1 VQPVQE
7 RNLMN
12 QFSRWLSMI
21 SDLSDS
27 LDCVAPLLMRIYF
40 GYFWAET
47 GKGKIHNLDCLCAK
61 IRRLGLATFPSRIA
75 CEFHCVKRL
84 WRW

>member
-1 VQPVQE
+1 
-7 RNLMN
+7 MN

-27 LDCVAPLLMRIYF
+27 LDWVAPLLMRIYF

-47 GKGKIHNLDCLCAK
+47 GWSKIHNLDCL
-61 IRRLGLATFPSRIA
+61 
-75 CEFHCVKRL
+75 
-84 WRW
+84 